1 MCPLPQTILSCDVN
15 QWLGARIGFQMAI
28 ILRTIMSQDNF
39 KYEFHEDGVKSSG
52 AIRYATHFLFVEAHD
67 PRLLAAKSAPPWLKS
82 YRRRAIKD
90 TIYLSQS

>member
-39 KYEFHEDGVKSSG
+39 KYEVHEGGVNC
-52 AIRYATHFLFVEAHD
+52 ATHFLVEAHD
-67 PRLLAAKSAPPWLKS
+67 PRLFSAKSAPWLKS